1 MYIYK
6 VFVLCALIDCLFVY
20 LIVCSSMVVFEF
32 FLLSVFLNSS
42 IYCIYIFIKVSL
54 VFVA

>member
-42 IYCIYIFIKVSL
+42 IYCIYIYL
-54 VFVA
+54 